1 MLVFLLLPITCYSEI
16 DESDLTFIPNGRY
29 SLYLPGYC
37 RPGFYRMLTD
47 LQPPSR
53 VWPLSNFRPHWIS
66 LGRSMPCG
74 ILRSS
79 LSFETHESKKKK
91 SWRLGAQARCLVL
104 TFLLV
109 ASSSRAIS
117 QASSVTCHSSGV
129 NSRPLVV
136 VAVTV
141 TTMMVAGG
149 RIGRKSTLVRSVWL
163 PMAFTVRA

>member
-1 MLVFLLLPITCYSEI
+1 MYPVCCSTVALEKPMLVFLLLPITCYSEI

-79 LSFETHESKKKK
+79 LSFETHESKKKIMAF
-91 SWRLGAQARCLVL
+91 G
-104 TFLLV
+104 
-109 ASSSRAIS
+109 RAGTLFGS
-117 QASSVTCHSSGV
+117 YLSSGCV
-129 NSRPLVV
+129 EFESHIASLLGYLPFF
-136 VAVTV
+136 
-141 TTMMVAGG
+141 GG
-149 RIGRKSTLVRSVWL
+149 QLSATGGGGCNGDNHDGRWRKNRS
-163 PMAFTVRA
+163 